1 VTSNASVRRYA
12 FVWMALV
19 ALAALSFGLSFA
31 HLGAFGP
38 AVALTIGAAKAI
50 LIAAFF
56 MHLVEQPSIS
66 RWAFATG
73 LILVGL
79 LLLMVSLD
87 VVTRERTG
95 LVQPGLDSA
104 QPVAH
109 PLDVR

>member
-1 VTSNASVRRYA
+1 VATNASVRRYA
-12 FVWMALV
+12 FVWIGLV

-31 HLGAFGP
+31 HLGPFGP
-38 AVALTIGAAKAI
+38 AVALTIGAVKAV

-87 VVTRERTG
+87 VLTRERTG
-95 LVQPGLDSA
+95 LVQPGVESA
-104 QPVAH
+104 QPLAH